1 MSEISPFAYDLDV
14 SPRSRDLKAM
24 AAFGSVVRERR
35 KAQRLTQAELAE
47 RAHVERETLGRIER
61 GLREPG
67 LSIIIRLAQ
76 ALGVKPGKLIDAM
89 ENETHVRRP

>member
-67 LSIIIRLAQ
+67 LSIIIRLAR
-76 ALGVKPGKLIDAM
+76 ALEVNATELMARMEGVL
-89 ENETHVRRP
+89 R

>member
-1 MSEISPFAYDLDV
+1 MGEIGLIGYDSDV

-35 KAQRLTQAELAE
+35 KALRLTQAELAE

-67 LSIIIRLAQ
+67 LSIIIRLAW
-76 ALGVKPGKLIDAM
+76 ALGMNPTGLMARM
-89 ENETHVRRP
+89 EGSLSR

>member
-76 ALGVKPGKLIDAM
+76 ALEMNATELMARM
-89 ENETHVRRP
+89 EGALSR